1 MSYKKITFSH
11 DAREKILKGVNQLAD
26 AVKVTLGPC
35 GRNVLFDK
43 GFHKWIASKGLDFDT
58 FFDDTPY
65 GELEQLYNEYVDSIG
80 F

>member
-1 MSYKKITFSH
+1 MSKNHEATQALSNHSKQERAFL
-11 DAREKILKGVNQLAD
+11 EL
-26 AVKVTLGPC
+26 
-35 GRNVLFDK
+35 VLFDK